1 VILNAVLLVVCEIL
15 GSFIAVLLQQV
26 NLLTTPATF
35 NFSNG
40 SLNRV
45 PGIAI
50 VDQMEGTQTVSLI
63 VSQEDSRAVS
73 SQQR

>member
-1 VILNAVLLVVCEIL
+1 VVCEIL
-15 GSFIAVLLQQV
+15 VSFIAVLLQQV

-45 PGIAI
+45 PGMTI
-50 VDQMEGTQTVSLI
+50 VDPMEGS
-63 VSQEDSRAVS
+63 
-73 SQQR
+73 